1 MTVNTLNS
9 FVTLIILV
17 HYIYFGDYTKAMK
30 PVNGQIV
37 DDVSKLGSLLDMNG
51 KPLKFEQ
58 NKDVTDDVVYF
69 AKGSD
74 NKTYSA
80 QLQKKSLIVGI
91 YDTPE
96 EKKEKKAIEERG
108 EKIRQ
113 GEPITGKLN
122 DADSAEKDEPE
133 KEEGN
138 NKDKDKK
145 NNKKKF

>member
-17 HYIYFGDYTKAMK
+17 HYIYFRDYIKAMK

-37 DDVSKLGSLLDMNG
+37 DDVSKLGSLLDING

-58 NKDVTDDVVYF
+58 NKEVTDDVVYF